1 MEAPGAPSRKELWLR
16 GRGAHYIRM
25 LVIRFF
31 RQGKKNQPSF
41 KIVVTDK
48 RKSSTGGRFVEDVG
62 FYNPITKEKNL
73 KAERIKY
80 WISVGAKPLETVH
93 NLLVSGKIIEGKKIK
108 IYRRLKKLE
117 EAASV
122 GAVASQGEK
131 SKEGQPAV
139 VVAAPVQEKPAEV
152 KPAETPVA
160 TEKPAN
166 VSTEASAKVEAPK
179 AENQKK
185 ETPVIKKSEE
195 KK

>member
-1 MEAPGAPSRKELWLR
+1 
-16 GRGAHYIRM
+16 M

-117 EAASV
+117 E
-122 GAVASQGEK
+122 
-131 SKEGQPAV
+131 
-139 VVAAPVQEKPAEV
+139 EKPAEV

>member
-1 MEAPGAPSRKELWLR
+1 
-16 GRGAHYIRM
+16 M

-108 IYRRLKKLE
+108 IYRRLKKKE
-117 EAASV
+117 EVPKAPEAP
-122 GAVASQGEK
+122 K
-131 SKEGQPAV
+131 
-139 VVAAPVQEKPAEV
+139 AAPAAAVTVPVAEV
-152 KPAETPVA
+152 KPVVAE
-160 TEKPAN
+160 PA
-166 VSTEASAKVEAPK
+166 EAVHPEIVEEPK
-179 AENQKK
+179 AE
-185 ETPVIKKSEE
+185 E
-195 KK
+195 KPQ

>member
-1 MEAPGAPSRKELWLR
+1 
-16 GRGAHYIRM
+16 M

-117 EAASV
+117 EDKS
-122 GAVASQGEK
+122 SSHPSP
-131 SKEGQPAV
+131 SKEGSEKE
-139 VVAAPVQEKPAEV
+139 EKPAEV
-152 KPAETPVA
+152 KPAETPVD

>member
-1 MEAPGAPSRKELWLR
+1 
-16 GRGAHYIRM
+16 M

-108 IYRRLKKLE
+108 IYRRLKKKE
-117 EAASV
+117 EVSKAPEAPKAVPAA
-122 GAVASQGEK
+122 AVT
-131 SKEGQPAV
+131 V
-139 VVAAPVQEKPAEV
+139 PVAEV
-152 KPAETPVA
+152 KPVVAE
-160 TEKPAN
+160 PA
-166 VSTEASAKVEAPK
+166 EAPK
-179 AENQKK
+179 ASSSAKATEDKEAKK
-185 ETPVIKKSEE
+185 GEPLKTE
-195 KK
+195 

>member
-1 MEAPGAPSRKELWLR
+1 
-16 GRGAHYIRM
+16 M

-108 IYRRLKKLE
+108 IYRRLKKKGE
-117 EAASV
+117 VSKAPEAPKATPAA
-122 GAVASQGEK
+122 AVT
-131 SKEGQPAV
+131 V
-139 VVAAPVQEKPAEV
+139 PVAEV
-152 KPAETPVA
+152 KPVVAEPAKAVHPEIVEGPKTE
-160 TEKPAN
+160 EKP
-166 VSTEASAKVEAPK
+166 
-179 AENQKK
+179 Q
-185 ETPVIKKSEE
+185 
-195 KK
+195 

>member
-1 MEAPGAPSRKELWLR
+1 
-16 GRGAHYIRM
+16 M

-108 IYRRLKKLE
+108 IYRRLKKKGE
-117 EAASV
+117 VSKAPA
-122 GAVASQGEK
+122 ASQGEK
-131 SKEGQPAV
+131 PKEGQPV
-139 VVAAPVQEKPAEV
+139 VVAAAPVQEKPAEKKKEAV
-152 KPAETPVA
+152 PKEEIKK
-160 TEKPAN
+160 EKPPK
-166 VSTEASAKVEAPK
+166 TE
-179 AENQKK
+179 
-185 ETPVIKKSEE
+185 
-195 KK
+195 